1 MRLLRVESPWCEAS
15 LVSGIALPT
24 GLLAAFFT
32 GEWRPGDY
40 EQLLFFSP
48 LVGCLAVS
56 PQDLG
61 GLVTHVLVGVRDV
74 STSNTSCCLRRA
86 VSG

>member
-1 MRLLRVESPWCEAS
+1 MITSSCC
-15 LVSGIALPT
+15 
-24 GLLAAFFT
+24 
-32 GEWRPGDY
+32 
-40 EQLLFFSP
+40 FSP
-48 LVGCLAVS
+48 LVGRLAVS

-61 GLVTHVLVGVRDV
+61 GLVTHVLEGVREV

>member
-1 MRLLRVESPWCEAS
+1 MITSSCCFP
-15 LVSGIALPT
+15 
-24 GLLAAFFT
+24 
-32 GEWRPGDY
+32 
-40 EQLLFFSP
+40 P
-48 LVGCLAVS
+48 LVGRLAVS

-61 GLVTHVLVGVRDV
+61 GLVTHVLEGVREV

>member
-1 MRLLRVESPWCEAS
+1 MLGV
-15 LVSGIALPT
+15 ALTT
-24 GLLAAFFT
+24 GMLAAFSQVN
-32 GEWRPGDY
+32 GD
-40 EQLLFFSP
+40 LVITSSCCFSP
-48 LVGCLAVS
+48 LVGRLAVS

-61 GLVTHVLVGVRDV
+61 GLVTRVLEGVREV